1 MGIPGA
7 VVSSLT
13 RVRRDAWRVTQPRVG
28 FFPFAKA
35 LVVSGDA
42 GVELSLGCI
51 HGGQLG
57 AIQGAIFLHLD
68 LCQSCIDQR
77 VSPSSQL

>member
-1 MGIPGA
+1 MQPM
-7 VVSSLT
+7 VDSL
-13 RVRRDAWRVTQPRVG
+13 
-28 FFPFAKA
+28 PFAKA
-35 LVVSGDA
+35 LVSSGDA

-51 HGGQLG
+51 QGGQLS
-57 AIQGAIFLHLD
+57 AIQGAIVLHLD